1 MRQSAEQH
9 GDNTQEMKKM
19 HEDTSE
25 EGRWRKE
32 RFNQDVYLLDT
43 VRGRVTVSQ
52 EDGIRI
58 SIEQSPFLTPRAWD
72 EIKNQAGRSPPMTDR
87 YCIDAGQNW
96 YIHNIRQKVNAVFG
110 ELWSE
115 TIPFNGRHLTWQ
127 EVYGDVAIGAET

>member
-1 MRQSAEQH
+1 
-9 GDNTQEMKKM
+9 M

-32 RFNQDVYLLDT
+32 RFNQDVYLFDA

-58 SIEQSPFLTPRAWD
+58 SIEQSPFLTPKAWD
-72 EIKNQAGRSPPMTDR
+72 EIKNQDR

-96 YIHNIRQKVNAVFG
+96 YIHNIRQKVNAVFR

-115 TIPFNGRHLTWQ
+115 TIVFNGRHLTWE
-127 EVYGDVAIGAET
+127 EVYGNVAIGAET